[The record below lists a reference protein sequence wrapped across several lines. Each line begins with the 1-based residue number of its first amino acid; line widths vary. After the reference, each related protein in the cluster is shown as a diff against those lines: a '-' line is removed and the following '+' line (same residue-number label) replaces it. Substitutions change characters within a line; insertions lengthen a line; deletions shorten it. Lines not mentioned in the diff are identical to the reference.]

1 MDLTKEYWRKISL
14 ELKLRKVNG
23 DAFQDF
29 FSTVMQECHGDDFVR
44 VRPFGSKGD
53 KGCDGYLQSSGQV
66 FQCYG
71 AINGDGGKV
80 NYLIGKM
87 NEDFEKAKAKIPS
100 IMKEWF
106 MVHNL
111 VDGLPIEAVE
121 ALDTLRIENSN
132 IKFGFIG
139 LEGFE
144 KRINGLRD
152 TQIESLLG
160 PAATNYDARNLQ
172 IEELRDLVSAVAREA
187 KSIPTTGL
195 PIEPVPADKLDAND
209 LPGHWRSLIAGGWQS
224 AHLVASYLDRH
235 PEPLVG
241 DRIARLFNERYQ
253 YLKAQHLSPGSIMT
267 ALYEFVT
274 GAGTVSPERQVAA
287 QALLAHLFE
296 SCDIFENL
304 TVETS
309 S

>member
-1 MDLTKEYWRKISL
+1 MDLTQEYWWKISL
-14 ELKLRKVNG
+14 ELKLRKISG

-29 FSTVMQECHGDDFVR
+29 FSNVMQKCHGDDFVR
-44 VRPFGSKGD
+44 VRPFGRKGD

-87 NEDFEKAKAKIPS
+87 KADFEKAKEKIPS
-100 IMKEWF
+100 IMKEWH

-111 VDGLPIEAVE
+111 IDGLPIEAVE
-121 ALDTLRIENSN
+121 VLDSLKTENPD

-144 KRINGLRD
+144 ERINSLAN
-152 TQIESLLG
+152 TQVESLLG
-160 PAATNYDARNLQ
+160 PTATNHDSRNLQ
-172 IEELRDLVSAVAREA
+172 IEELRILVSVVAQAAESMTA
-187 KSIPTTGL
+187 TGL
-195 PIEPVPADKLDAND
+195 PIDPVPADKLDAND
-209 LPGHWRSLIAGGWQS
+209 LPWHWRSLIAGGWQN

-241 DRIARLFNERYQ
+241 ERIARLFNEKYQ
-253 YLKAQHLSPGSIMT
+253 YLKVQHLCPGSIMT
-267 ALYEFVT
+267 GLYEMVT
-274 GAGTVSPERQVAA
+274 GSGTVSPQRQVAA

-296 SCDIFENL
+296 SCDIFENV
-304 TVETS
+304 TAETAE
-309 S
+309 